1 VRLQDVVEL
10 QHVVVPLSAQ
20 TVREATERLAE
31 RLIASGVVTEANRL
45 NAVIRNAWP
54 EDMVSVGEHAFL
66 PHFRTEAARKLATAV
81 GVSRTPIRWE
91 KDVNRS
97 ARIVILIVAPP
108 RETPTYLQV
117 VGAFARL
124 LSDPATVLAV
134 LAAKT
139 PEQLIQIGALQGVEL
154 PTHLAVRDLMTPHV
168 LSVRPEQS
176 LGDVARMMMDKD
188 VRALPVV
195 DDHGSL
201 VGMVTHRELLKY
213 LIPDYL
219 QKTKS
224 GKFRAMPAGM
234 ATGGGAGHQSS
245 GDPRGLPVKDVMSR
259 AVLCVSEEQTLS
271 DVANL
276 MNNKDVD
283 RFPVVREGI
292 VVGFLTRAD
301 LIRRLVANP

>member
-1 VRLQDVVEL
+1 MKLQEVVDQ
-10 QHVVVPLSAQ
+10 QHVVVPLIAQ
-20 TVREATERLAE
+20 TVKEATERLAE
-31 RLIASGVVTEANRL
+31 RLVASGAAIEANRL

-66 PHFRTEAARKLATAV
+66 PHFRTEAVRKLATAM
-81 GVSRTPIRWE
+81 GVSTTPIRWE
-91 KDVNRS
+91 KDANRT

-108 RETPTYLQV
+108 RETSTYLQV

-124 LSDPATVLAV
+124 LSDPATVLAM
-134 LAAKT
+134 LAAKS
-139 PEQLIQIGALQGVEL
+139 PEQLVQIGALQNVEL
-154 PTHLAVRDLMTPHV
+154 PTHLAVRDLMTSHV
-168 LSVRPEQS
+168 LSARPEQQ
-176 LGDVARMMMDKD
+176 LGDVARMMMEKD

-195 DDHGSL
+195 DDHGAL

-219 QKTKS
+219 QRSKS
-224 GKFRAMPAGM
+224 GKFRALPANMM
-234 ATGGGAGHQSS
+234 AGQGSV
-245 GDPRGLPVKDVMSR
+245 DPRGLPVKDVMSR
-259 AVLCVSEEQTLS
+259 AVLCLSEDQTLT

>member
-1 VRLQDVVEL
+1 VKLQDVVEL
-10 QHVVVPLSAQ
+10 QHVVVPLKAQ

-81 GVSRTPIRWE
+81 GVSLTPIRWE

-139 PEQLIQIGALQGVEL
+139 PEQLMQIGALQGVEL

-168 LSVRPEQS
+168 LSARPEQS
-176 LGDVARMMMDKD
+176 LGDVARLMMDKD

-195 DDHGSL
+195 DDNGAL

-224 GKFRAMPAGM
+224 GKFRAMPPGM
-234 ATGGGAGHQSS
+234 AAGHQSS
-245 GDPRGLPVKDVMSR
+245 GDPRRLPVKDVMSR

>member
-1 VRLQDVVEL
+1 
-10 QHVVVPLSAQ
+10 VVVPLTAQ
-20 TVREATERLAE
+20 TVRDATERLAE
-31 RLIASGVVTEANRL
+31 RLIASRVVPEANRL
-45 NAVIRNAWP
+45 LAVIRNAWP
-54 EDMVSVGEHAFL
+54 EDMVTVGEHAFL

-81 GVSRTPIRWE
+81 GVSPTPVRWD
-91 KDVNRS
+91 KAPDRS
-97 ARIVILIVAPP
+97 ARIVILIIAPP

-124 LSDPATVLAV
+124 LSDPGTVLSM

-139 PEQLIQIGALQGVEL
+139 PEQLVQVGALQDVEL
-154 PTHLAVRDLMTPHV
+154 PSHLAVRDLMTPHV
-168 LSVRPEQS
+168 LSVRPEQR
-176 LGDVARMMMDKD
+176 LGEVARLMMDRD

-195 DDHGSL
+195 DDNGSL

-213 LIPDYL
+213 LIPDFL
-219 QKTKS
+219 QKTTS
-224 GKFRAMPAGM
+224 GKFRALPASFV
-234 ATGGGAGHQSS
+234 AGAHSS
-245 GDPRGLPVKDVMSR
+245 VDPRGLAVKDVMSR
-259 AVLCVSEEQTLS
+259 AVLCVSEDQTLS

-283 RFPVVREGI
+283 RFPVVREGV

>member
-1 VRLQDVVEL
+1 VKLKDVVDA

-20 TVREATERLAE
+20 TVKEATERLAE
-31 RLIASGVVTEANRL
+31 RLIATGAVGEGEANRL

-66 PHFRTEAARKLATAV
+66 PHFRTEAVRKLVTAV
-81 GVSRTPIRWE
+81 GISTTPIRWE
-91 KDVNRS
+91 KDPHRA

-117 VGAFARL
+117 VGAFARI
-124 LSDPATVLAV
+124 LSDPETVLAL

-139 PEQLIQIGALQGVEL
+139 PEQVAQIGALDAVEL
-154 PTHLAVRDLMTPHV
+154 PSHLTVKDLMTPDV
-168 LSVRPEQS
+168 LAAHPDQS
-176 LGDVARMMMDKD
+176 LGDVARLMIEKD
-188 VRALPVV
+188 VRAIPVV
-195 DDHGSL
+195 DEGGAL
-201 VGMVTHRELLKY
+201 VGMVTHRELLRY

-224 GKFRAMPAGM
+224 GEFRAVSK
-234 ATGGGAGHQSS
+234 TQLQRGGS
-245 GDPRGLPVKDVMSR
+245 DPRALPVKDVMAR
-259 AVLCVSEEQTLS
+259 AVLCLSEEQTLS

-283 RFPVVREGI
+283 RFPVVREGV

-301 LIRRLVANP
+301 LIRRIVAAPNRC

>member
-1 VRLQDVVEL
+1 VKLSDVVAP
-10 QHVVVPLSAQ
+10 QHVVVPLDAH

-31 RLIASGVVTEANRL
+31 RLVANGVAEANRI

-66 PHFRTEAARKLATAV
+66 PHFRTEAVRTLTTAV
-81 GVSRTPIRWE
+81 GVSPTPIRWE
-91 KDVNRS
+91 RDANRT
-97 ARIVILIVAPP
+97 ARIVILVVAPP

-124 LSDPATVLAV
+124 LSDPTIVLAM

-139 PEQLIQIGALQGVEL
+139 PEQFVQIGALQGLEL

-168 LSVRPEQS
+168 VSATPDQS
-176 LGDVARMMMDKD
+176 LGDVARLMMDKD

-195 DDHGSL
+195 DDNGSL

-219 QKTKS
+219 QRSKS
-224 GKFRAMPAGM
+224 GKFRALPANL
-234 ATGGGAGHQSS
+234 TPGHPGST
-245 GDPRGLPVKDVMSR
+245 DPRGLPVKDVMSR
-259 AVLCVSEEQTLS
+259 AVLCLSEDQTLT

-276 MNNKDVD
+276 MSNKDVD
-283 RFPVVREGI
+283 RFPVVREGV

-301 LIRRLVANP
+301 LIRRFVANT

>member
-1 VRLQDVVEL
+1 MKLQDVVEP
-10 QHVVVPLSAQ
+10 QHVVVPLVAQ

-31 RLIASGVVTEANRL
+31 RLIASGVVAEAGRL

-66 PHFRTEAARKLATAV
+66 PHFRTEAAHRLATAV
-81 GVSRTPIRWE
+81 GISVTPIRWE
-91 KDVNRS
+91 KDPNRT

-124 LSDPATVLAV
+124 LSDPATVLAM
-134 LAAKT
+134 LAAKS
-139 PEQLIQIGALQGVEL
+139 PEQLVQIGALQSAEL

-168 LSVRPEQS
+168 LSVRPEQQ
-176 LGDVARMMMDKD
+176 LGDVARMMMEKD

-195 DDHGSL
+195 DDNGSL

-219 QKTKS
+219 QRSKS
-224 GKFRAMPAGM
+224 GKFRALPATM
-234 ATGGGAGHQSS
+234 MAGH
-245 GDPRGLPVKDVMSR
+245 GNVDPRGLPVKDVMSR
-259 AVLCVSEEQTLS
+259 AVLCLSEDQTLT

>member
-1 VRLQDVVEL
+1 VKLQDVVDL
-10 QHVVVPLSAQ
+10 QHVVVPLTAQ
-20 TVREATERLAE
+20 TVRDATERLAE
-31 RLIASGVVTEANRL
+31 RLIASGVVPEAKRL
-45 NAVIRNAWP
+45 LAVIRNAWP
-54 EDMVSVGEHAFL
+54 EDMVTVGEHAFL

-81 GVSRTPIRWE
+81 GVSPTPVRWD
-91 KDVNRS
+91 KAPNRS
-97 ARIVILIVAPP
+97 ARIVILIIAPP

-124 LSDPATVLAV
+124 LSDPGTVLSM

-139 PEQLIQIGALQGVEL
+139 PEQLVQVGALQDVEL
-154 PTHLAVRDLMTPHV
+154 PSHLAVRDLMTPHV
-168 LSVRPEQS
+168 LSVRPEQR
-176 LGDVARMMMDKD
+176 LGEVARLMMDRD

-195 DDHGSL
+195 DDNGSL

-219 QKTKS
+219 QKTNS
-224 GKFRAMPAGM
+224 GKFRALPASFV
-234 ATGGGAGHQSS
+234 AGAHSS
-245 GDPRGLPVKDVMSR
+245 VDPRGLAVKDVMSR
-259 AVLCVSEEQTLS
+259 AVLCVSEDQTLS

-283 RFPVVREGI
+283 RFPVVREGV

>member
-1 VRLQDVVEL
+1 MKLQEVVER
-10 QHVVVPLSAQ
+10 QHCVVPLSAQ

-31 RLIASGVVTEANRL
+31 RLVASGVVAEANRL
-45 NAVIRNAWP
+45 HAVIRNAWP

-66 PHFRTEAARKLATAV
+66 PHFRTEAVRKLATAV
-81 GVSRTPIRWE
+81 GVSLTPIRWE
-91 KDVNRS
+91 KDANRS

-124 LSDPATVLAV
+124 LSDPAMVLAM

-139 PEQLIQIGALQGVEL
+139 PDQLVQIGALQSVEL
-154 PTHLAVRDLMTPHV
+154 PTHLAVRDLMTPEV
-168 LSVRPEQS
+168 LSARPTQT
-176 LGDVARMMMDKD
+176 LGDVARIMMEQD

-195 DDHGSL
+195 DDNGSL

-219 QKTKS
+219 QRTKS
-224 GKFRAMPAGM
+224 GKFRAMPTHM
-234 ATGGGAGHQSS
+234 AASQQSS

-259 AVLCVSEEQTLS
+259 AVLCLSEDQTLS

-276 MNNKDVD
+276 MNSKDVD

-301 LIRRLVANP
+301 LIRRLVSNP

>member
-1 VRLQDVVEL
+1 MKLKDVVDP
-10 QHVVVPLSAQ
+10 QHVIVPLAAQ
-20 TVREATERLAE
+20 TVKEATERLAE
-31 RLIASGVVTEANRL
+31 RLIATGAVGEGEANRL

-66 PHFRTEAARKLATAV
+66 PHFRTEAVRKLVTAV
-81 GVSRTPIRWE
+81 GISTTPIRWE
-91 KDVNRS
+91 KDPHRS

-117 VGAFARL
+117 VGAFARIL
-124 LSDPATVLAV
+124 ADPDTVLAL

-139 PEQLIQIGALQGVEL
+139 PEQVAQIGALEAVEL
-154 PTHLAVRDLMTPHV
+154 PSHLTVRDLMTPDV
-168 LSVRPEQS
+168 LAAHPDQS
-176 LGDVARMMMDKD
+176 LGDVARLMIERD
-188 VRALPVV
+188 VRAIPVV
-195 DDHGSL
+195 DEGGSL
-201 VGMVTHRELLKY
+201 VGMVTHRELLRY

-224 GKFRAMPAGM
+224 GEFRAVTKSQLQRG
-234 ATGGGAGHQSS
+234 SS
-245 GDPRGLPVKDVMSR
+245 DPRTLPVKDVMAR
-259 AVLCVSEEQTLS
+259 AVLCLSEEQTLS

-283 RFPVVREGI
+283 RFPVVREGV

-301 LIRRLVANP
+301 LIRRLVAVP

>member
-1 VRLQDVVEL
+1 MKLKEVVDV
-10 QHVVVPLSAQ
+10 QHVVVPLAAQ
-20 TVREATERLAE
+20 TVKEATERLAE
-31 RLIASGVVTEANRL
+31 RLIATGAVGEANRL

-66 PHFRTEAARKLATAV
+66 PHFRTEAVRKLVTAV
-81 GVSRTPIRWE
+81 GISTTPIRWE
-91 KDVNRS
+91 KDPHRS

-117 VGAFARL
+117 VGGFARI
-124 LSDPATVLAV
+124 LSDPETVLAL

-139 PEQLIQIGALQGVEL
+139 PEQVAQIGALDAVEL
-154 PTHLAVRDLMTPHV
+154 PSHLTVRDLMTPDV
-168 LSVRPEQS
+168 LAARPEQT
-176 LGDVARMMMDKD
+176 LGDVARLMIEKD
-188 VRALPVV
+188 VRAIPVV
-195 DDHGSL
+195 DEGGAL
-201 VGMVTHRELLKY
+201 VGMVTHRELLRY

-224 GKFRAMPAGM
+224 GEFRAVSKTQLHRG
-234 ATGGGAGHQSS
+234 SS
-245 GDPRGLPVKDVMSR
+245 DPRALPVKDVMAR
-259 AVLCVSEEQTLS
+259 AVLCLSEDQTLS

-283 RFPVVREGI
+283 RFPVVREGV

-301 LIRRLVANP
+301 LIRRLVAAP

>member
-1 VRLQDVVEL
+1 MKLSDVVAP
-10 QHVVVPLSAQ
+10 QHVVVPLDAH

-31 RLIASGVVTEANRL
+31 RLVANGVAEANRI

-66 PHFRTEAARKLATAV
+66 PHFRTEAVRTLTTAV
-81 GVSRTPIRWE
+81 GVSPTPIRWE
-91 KDVNRS
+91 RDANRT
-97 ARIVILIVAPP
+97 ARIVILVVAPP

-124 LSDPATVLAV
+124 LSDPTIVLAM

-139 PEQLIQIGALQGVEL
+139 PEQFVQIGALQGLEL

-168 LSVRPEQS
+168 VSATPDQS
-176 LGDVARMMMDKD
+176 LGDVARLMMDKD

-195 DDHGSL
+195 DDNGSL

-219 QKTKS
+219 QRSKS
-224 GKFRAMPAGM
+224 GKFRALPANL
-234 ATGGGAGHQSS
+234 TAGHPGST
-245 GDPRGLPVKDVMSR
+245 DPRGLPVKDVMSR
-259 AVLCVSEEQTLS
+259 AVLCLSEDQTLT

-276 MNNKDVD
+276 MSNKDVD
-283 RFPVVREGI
+283 RFPVVREGV

-301 LIRRLVANP
+301 LIRRFVANT